1 MLRIP
6 RPTRTQRSA
15 GVSKAG
21 LVRWWR
27 CVSLFKR
34 GEVFAGARRIFFST
48 RLQKGTQYTR
58 YETPQAYVRYHGAG
72 DPFKKYKST
81 LDILSLPF

>member
-27 CVSLFKR
+27 CVSRFQAWRGFCGRPPDFLFYALTKR
-34 GEVFAGARRIFFST
+34 Y
-48 RLQKGTQYTR
+48 TQYTR

-72 DPFKKYKST
+72 DPFKKLQIDT
-81 LDILSLPF
+81 